1 MLSVMNL
8 LFKLLF
14 KYNIISKKYIY
25 KWKSISFTFFEINIY
40 VYILWFDY
48 CVIVFVTII

>member
-14 KYNIISKKYIY
+14 KYNIIKKKYIY
-25 KWKSISFTFFEINIY
+25 MYKCNAGP
-40 VYILWFDY
+40 
-48 CVIVFVTII
+48 